1 MQAATQEPSRVVSTA
16 CGSSEIRNSPWMMC
30 PPPVGMIMLLQPSN
44 DALDGLFQSHH
55 VHWLAQ
61 IVVEPQ
67 SAATGENGRVA
78 LAGQHDEGHAGG
90 RFVCPDG
97 LQLLQAIRTYK

>member
-61 IVVEPQ
+61 IVVGAR
-67 SAATGENGRVA
+67 SACPDGNGRLP
-78 LAGQHDEGHAGG
+78 LARQEHEGHGGG
-90 RFVCPDG
+90 RFAWLDG